1 MNKVKINIWG
11 REFELEVRYDWFED
25 EEELL
30 PTQENAI
37 SKLFE
42 SSNVINQS
50 LDYVKEY
57 CLSNDKDKFQEDD
70 IENIFK
76 YVMPTYLYVMRTGA
90 DRTVAIVCDYRFDL
104 EHGIAVVFKNEK
116 FYQIGTQDIIV

>member
-11 REFELEVRYDWFED
+11 REFELEVRYDCFED

-37 SKLFE
+37 SKLLE
-42 SSNVINQS
+42 SSNVINES
-50 LDYVKEY
+50 LEYVKEY
-57 CLSNDKDKFQEDD
+57 CLSNDRDKFQEDN

-76 YVMPTYLYVMRTGA
+76 YVIPAYLYVMRTGA
-90 DRTVAIVCDYRFDL
+90 DRTIAIVCDYRFDL

>member
-1 MNKVKINIWG
+1 MNKVKINIWE
-11 REFELEVRYDWFED
+11 REFELEVRYDCFED

-30 PTQENAI
+30 PAQEEAI
-37 SKLFE
+37 LKLLQYG
-42 SSNVINQS
+42 NVINQS

-57 CLSNDKDKFQEDD
+57 CLSNDRDKFSEDNID
-70 IENIFK
+70 NIFK
-76 YVMPTYLYVMRTGA
+76 YVIPAYLYVMRKGS